1 MTITLDDFATFFRAV
16 NAGHDP
22 FPWQTALLTG
32 IAGSARWPSAITAPT
47 GSGKSAVVEV
57 HVFLNALYS

>member
-32 IAGSARWPSAITAPT
+32 IAGSARWPSAITADR
-47 GSGKSAVVEV
+47 KSVV
-57 HVFLNALYS
+57 